1 MIISQRIHSDQEH
14 GIYIG
19 FPCKILSRKEQKDFK
34 EVYKGTFGDFTFSF
48 KDMEEAEEF
57 IETFKN
63 QLKEQKG
70 D

>member
-1 MIISQRIHSDQEH
+1 MSQRINNDKEH
-14 GIYIG
+14 QIYIC
-19 FPCKILSRKEQKDFK
+19 FPCKILSREEQKDFK
-34 EVYKGTFGDFTFSF
+34 EVYKAVFGDFTFSF
-48 KDMEEAEEF
+48 KDTEEAEEF

>member
-1 MIISQRIHSDQEH
+1 MIISQRINNDQEN
-14 GIYIG
+14 GIYIC
-19 FPCKILSRKEQKDFK
+19 FSCKILSKKEQKDFK
-34 EVYKGTFGDFTFSF
+34 EAYKTVFGDFTFSF